1 MPHANASSAPAA
13 SGTSLLDLTRPH
25 APAYREYSYA
35 HHADVYALPLT
46 PAAITKLIESAN
58 FAPRALAAQ
67 LAILPHIS
75 QAKFL
80 CPR

>member
-1 MPHANASSAPAA
+1 V
-13 SGTSLLDLTRPH
+13 LIDLTRPH

-35 HHADVYALPLT
+35 HRADIYALPLD

-58 FAPRALAAQ
+58 FAPRTLAPQ

-75 QAKFL
+75 LAKFL